1 MASSTLVT
9 VLCLVAFGLHAHGV
23 RSDASQDL
31 GRKLR
36 TYIPSHL
43 AKGKAVGAASFG
55 YDADAITWGL
65 YNRYPSAVSC
75 LTSLNYPT
83 ALRYTALKASHL
95 QLVQARHA
103 AILEKRMAILQAH
116 YAKHAA
122 IKGMALAKKGVI
134 GLGAASSITPLAS
147 LLPGNMLNLNQL
159 GREAIPFLLNGVNR
173 RAESPS
179 LLSLISRLS
188 PDAVGDLEGLI
199 SGLFLGQE
207 GNPVNEDMLTRIVS
221 GLLRNMPRDMENL
234 DIPEGVEGLLR
245 IALNAFRML
254 SGGSAEPGFSGLP
267 SPLPEGLLPNLAE
280 MLPAFLNLLG
290 DN

>member
-1 MASSTLVT
+1 MYLTRSAFSLLYTLS
-9 VLCLVAFGLHAHGV
+9 C
-23 RSDASQDL
+23 
-31 GRKLR
+31 
-36 TYIPSHL
+36 HL
-43 AKGKAVGAASFG
+43 QAVGAASFG

-65 YNRYPSAVSC
+65 YNRYPSAVSS

-83 ALRYTALKASHL
+83 TLRYNTLLDASLKHKASHL
-95 QLVQARHA
+95 ELVQARHA

-116 YAKHAA
+116 HAKRAT

-221 GLLRNMPRDMENL
+221 GLLRNMPREMENL